1 MKRILMVLILAIT
14 TLAVS
19 AKAKQAVPANDS
31 VDEVEVY
38 SDTTSVDSV
47 AVSQGFNMD
56 DEEEWEDWRSS
67 DTNTLMGK
75 LGVDGDMVGGMMFV
89 VVILFIIFVLAPI
102 AVIGLILFFIYKSRK
117 DKMRM
122 MEMAIKNGKQIP
134 VDALGTPCVNN
145 EYVWNKGIKQMFLGA
160 GLAILLW
167 VPLGKLGVAIG
178 LLIMLIG
185 CGNMVIGYNAK
196 QKQKE
201 REMHERMFGKSSESE
216 KGTDIDA

>member
-1 MKRILMVLILAIT
+1 MKRFLMVLVLAIT

-19 AKAKQAVPANDS
+19 AKAKQAVPVNDS

-38 SDTTSVDSV
+38 SDTTSVDSL
-47 AVSQGFNMD
+47 AANQGFDMD
-56 DEEEWEDWRSS
+56 DDENWETWSSS
-67 DTNTLMGK
+67 DTQSLMEQ
-75 LGVDGDMVGGMMFV
+75 LGVDGEMIGGMV
-89 VVILFIIFVLAPI
+89 LVLAILFIIFILAP
-102 AVIGLILFFIYKSRK
+102 ATLIGLILYFVSKSRK
-117 DKMRM
+117 DKMKM

-167 VPLGKLGVAIG
+167 VPIGKLGVAIG

-201 REMHERMFGKSSESE
+201 KEMRERMFGKSSEQE
-216 KGTDIDA
+216 TDKEF